1 MTSIILET
9 GARAVFHTIIV
20 FSVFLLFAG
29 HNAPG
34 GGFIGGLV
42 AAAALVLR
50 FVAYGPDDLRKL
62 APARPEALMGG
73 GGLAAAVAAVIPLFS
88 GGALLQAE
96 RLSLPLPL
104 IGTVKLTTV
113 LLFDVGVYFIVV
125 GLVLGVLETL
135 GGEMDQ

>member
-9 GARAVFHTIIV
+9 GARAVFHTIFV

-50 FVAYGPDDLRKL
+50 FVAYGADDVRKMV
-62 APARPEALMGG
+62 PAKPETLMGG
-73 GGLAAAVAAVIPLFS
+73 GGLAAALAAVVPLFR
-88 GGALLQAE
+88 GGALLHAE
-96 RLSLPLPL
+96 KVSVALPL

-125 GLVLGVLETL
+125 GLVLGILSTL
-135 GGEMDQ
+135 GGELDQ